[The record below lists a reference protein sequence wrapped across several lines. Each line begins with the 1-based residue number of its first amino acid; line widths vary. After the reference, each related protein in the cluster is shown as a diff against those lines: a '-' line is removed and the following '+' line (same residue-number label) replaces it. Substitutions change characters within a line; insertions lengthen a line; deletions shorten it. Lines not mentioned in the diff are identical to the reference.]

1 MRNLDNMTTFL
12 AGLGI
17 GVAASM
23 LLAPQSGPQ
32 TQKRIREFAGRAGD
46 SLNDLGTA
54 ARTAVKDGK
63 RALQGKQDEA
73 SQAFNDLNNKAKR
86 KIDETADAATTA
98 TGQIIDR
105 SKDFAHTAGKKMETG
120 GRMLQDA

>member
-54 ARTAVKDGK
+54 ARTAVK
-63 RALQGKQDEA
+63 GKQDEA